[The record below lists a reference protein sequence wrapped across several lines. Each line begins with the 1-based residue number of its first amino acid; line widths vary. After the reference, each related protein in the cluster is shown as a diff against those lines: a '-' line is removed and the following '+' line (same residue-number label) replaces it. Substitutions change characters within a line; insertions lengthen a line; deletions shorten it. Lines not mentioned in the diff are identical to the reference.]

1 MKKAVFLGNYQG
13 GERLFLST
21 CSSSLHANK

>member
-13 GERLFLST
+13 GERLFFV
-21 CSSSLHANK
+21 NM